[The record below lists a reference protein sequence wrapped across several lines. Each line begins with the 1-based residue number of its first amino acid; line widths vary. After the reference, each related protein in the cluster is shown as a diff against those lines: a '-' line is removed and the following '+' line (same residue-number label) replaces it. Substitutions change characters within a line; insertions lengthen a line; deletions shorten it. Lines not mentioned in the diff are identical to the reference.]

1 MATRNPKISIYMI
14 AGHEAQFMERCL
26 TAFKP
31 FCDELVVCM
40 AQGSRPDDGTRAIA
54 EKAGAV
60 ITEYHNAPAGA
71 DWPHI
76 DNFAAAR
83 NKALDACSGD
93 YAVWIDCDDLPHKDL
108 KNAFKRAVAAFE
120 SDPKVGIYA
129 GVYDVINAKLRP
141 VRERMVKKTD
151 NGWTGRWNYAVHEAL
166 LPLPGFT
173 SVGEQAVWVEHHPG
187 GYKQGSADRNLR
199 ILKAQLSE
207 AGKYAY
213 YYQQELFLSNNRT
226 ESIPWSNAAAHWP
239 DQEATLAYEA
249 MNNLASATPDREK
262 RIELYHK
269 AHHMNPSRRESLYY
283 LAREEASVGRWSSA
297 YHYLKSAMVQSDP
310 GVTVW
315 NAQRT
320 VYDFECIDL
329 YIAACR
335 AVGDNEEADRVTA
348 SWRKIRPVKISICH
362 ATRGRPQEAINA
374 RILWMKKAA
383 DPAAVEWIFSCDD
396 DDEKAKT
403 LKPWGPV
410 MGKGSCIA
418 AWNRAAAVAQGEI
431 IVQGSDDWDPP
442 LHWDQILIDRLGD
455 TSKPKVLAISDG
467 HRQDE
472 LLCMAI
478 MTRARLEDQGAMFAA
493 EYDQCSGIF
502 SDNEFSHRAKF
513 DGVIVDAKDVVFK
526 HNNPFFT
533 GAPQDEEF
541 KKHNAKEN
549 YTLGEKIFKER
560 NP

>member
-1 MATRNPKISIYMI
+1 
-14 AGHEAQFMERCL
+14 
-26 TAFKP
+26 
-31 FCDELVVCM
+31 
-40 AQGSRPDDGTRAIA
+40 
-54 EKAGAV
+54 
-60 ITEYHNAPAGA
+60 
-71 DWPHI
+71 
-76 DNFAAAR
+76 
-83 NKALDACSGD
+83 
-93 YAVWIDCDDLPHKDL
+93 VWIDCDDLPHKDL
-108 KNAFKRAVAAFE
+108 KNAFKRAVTAFE

-166 LPLPGFT
+166 LPLPGYT

-213 YYQQELFLSNNRT
+213 YYQQELFLSNNRA
-226 ESIPWSNAAAHWP
+226 ESITWSNAAAHWP
-239 DQEATLAYEA
+239 DQEPTLAYEA

-329 YIAACR
+329 YITACR
-335 AVGDNEEADRVTA
+335 AVGDNDEADRVTA

-455 TSKPKVLAISDG
+455 TSKPKILAISDG

-533 GAPQDEEF
+533 GAAQDEEF

>member
-1 MATRNPKISIYMI
+1 MI
-14 AGHEAQFMERCL
+14 AGHEAAFIQRCL
-26 TAFKP
+26 SAFSP
-31 FCDELVVCM
+31 LCDELVVCM

-54 EKAGAV
+54 EKSGAV
-60 ITEYHNAPAGA
+60 ITEYYNAPAGA
-71 DWPHI
+71 DWPHV

-120 SDPKVGIYA
+120 TDPKLGIYA
-129 GVYDVINAKLRP
+129 GVYDVINAKLTP
-141 VRERMVKKTD
+141 VRERMVRRI
-151 NGWTGRWNYAVHEAL
+151 NGAWSGRWNYAVHEAL
-166 LPLPGFT
+166 LPLPGYN

-226 ESIPWSNAAAHWP
+226 ESIIWSNAAANWP
-239 DQEATLAYEA
+239 NQEATLAYEA
-249 MNNLASATPDREK
+249 MNNLATATPDREK

-329 YIAACR
+329 YITACR
-335 AVGDNEEADRVTA
+335 AVGDNDEAARVWA
-348 SWRKIRPVKISICH
+348 SWRKIRPVKISVCH
-362 ATRGRPQEAINA
+362 ATRGRPQDAINA

-403 LKPWGPV
+403 LKPWAPI
-410 MGKGSCIA
+410 MGKGSCVA
-418 AWNRAAAVAQGEI
+418 AWNRAAAAAQGEI

-467 HRQDE
+467 HRKDD

-478 MTRARLEDQGAMFAA
+478 MTRARLQDQGAMFAA
-493 EYDQCSGIF
+493 EYDKCSGIF
-502 SDNEFSHRAKF
+502 SDNEYTRRAAF
-513 DGVIVDAKDVVFK
+513 DRVIVDAKDVVFK

-533 GAPQDEEF
+533 GAEQDEEF

-549 YTLGEKIFKER
+549 YEIGEKIFKER